1 MRTGLLALCLLV
13 PLPLLAWG
21 DLGHRITASVAERQL
36 GKNSPELKAALK
48 MLKKQHLADVAVDAD
63 ALRNQLGTSH
73 TAEWHF
79 VDIPLSSSSFDPAR
93 DCALSDCVIARIDEF
108 RKILADPK
116 EKPLR
121 RQEALLYLIHF
132 VGDLH
137 QPMHCEGDDRGGNDL
152 HVTFDGGGHVPGN
165 DKGNKKSDNLHFVWD
180 VSLLAWQ
187 ELGEQSY
194 VKHLFDDT
202 LNGRDPATLAGGTT
216 LDWAME
222 SHTAAQGAQVPNG
235 KDLDAAYFDTNAEVA
250 DERLLLGGLR
260 LARVIKDALKQSP

>member
-1 MRTGLLALCLLV
+1 MRTRLLALLLLV
-13 PLPLLAWG
+13 PSPLFAWG
-21 DLGHRITASVAERQL
+21 NLGHQITAAVAERQL

-63 ALRNQLGTSH
+63 ALRNKLGTSH

-108 RKILADPK
+108 RKILGDPK

-121 RQEALLYLIHF
+121 RQEALVYLIHF

-137 QPMHCEGDDRGGNDL
+137 QPMHCEGDDRGGNNL
-152 HVTFDGGGHVPGN
+152 LVTFDGGHVPGN
-165 DKGNKKSDNLHFVWD
+165 DSGNKKSDNLHFVWD
-180 VSLLAWQ
+180 VSLLEWQ
-187 ELGEQSY
+187 ELDEQAY
-194 VKHLFDDT
+194 VNHLFDDT
-202 LNGRDPATLAGGTT
+202 LNGRDRATLAGGST

-222 SHTAAQGAQVPNG
+222 SHKAAQDAQVANG
-235 KDLDAAYFDTNAEVA
+235 TDLDAAYFDTNAAVA

-260 LARVIKDALKQSP
+260 LARVIKDALKPSP